1 VSDPELVTP
10 KLVMSFD
17 FGMKKI
23 GVAVG
28 QTITRT
34 ATPVRVLTARDGTP
48 DWQMVAVLIKEWN
61 PDHLVVGLPLNMD
74 DSQSEMSIRAERF
87 ARRLTGRFN
96 IPHSTVDER
105 LSSVEAREY
114 ANRGEP
120 VDAIAAKLILETW
133 FRQPGSNVERH

>member
-1 VSDPELVTP
+1 MPDL

-28 QTITRT
+28 QALTRT
-34 ATPVRVLTARDGTP
+34 ATPVKVLNARAGTP
-48 DWQMVAVLIKEWN
+48 DWHMVEVLIKEWK

-74 DSQSEMSIRAERF
+74 DTMSEMSIRAERF

-114 ANRGEP
+114 SNGTEP
-120 VDAIAAKLILETW
+120 IDAIAAKLILETW
-133 FRQPGSNVERH
+133 FREVGSA